1 MAFCDSTTW
10 QMRLTLAQLT
20 ERLDFVL
27 TITHGEVRGD
37 VLNFQAVRMSR
48 VRGRCESIVL
58 PGLPDLARMSFVFRF
73 RKAGQQ
79 RGVAM
84 SGFAFIPE
92 GGTRA
97 EFQGRFRVFQDNIDL
112 PAPGAGE
119 LLTIQALPETG
130 ETGTGTGQQT

>member
-10 QMRLTLAQLT
+10 QMRLTLGQLT

-27 TITHGEVRGD
+27 TITSNEIRGD
-37 VLNFQAVRMSR
+37 VKNFQGVRMSR
-48 VRGRCESIVL
+48 VRGRCEPIIL
-58 PGLPDLARMSFVFRF
+58 AGLPDLARMSFVFRF
-73 RKAGQQ
+73 RRAGQQ

-84 SGFAFIPE
+84 SGFAFMPE
-92 GGTRA
+92 GGGLA
-97 EFQGRFRVFQDNIDL
+97 EFQGRFRVFQDDIDL

-119 LLTIQALPETG
+119 LLTLQAPDTG